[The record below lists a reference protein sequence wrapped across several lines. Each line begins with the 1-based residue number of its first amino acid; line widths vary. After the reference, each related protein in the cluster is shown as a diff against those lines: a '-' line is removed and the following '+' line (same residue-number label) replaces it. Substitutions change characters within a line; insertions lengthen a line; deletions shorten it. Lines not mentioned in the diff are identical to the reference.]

1 MARIGCAGA
10 SRKLACAAIMTVAAM
25 LMSASAASAAGGV
38 GVLTPSLGFGRA
50 VLGAGNTVTKDVE
63 LFNATSATL
72 QLTSMQLTGGIS
84 DFTPSFANGT
94 TCPTPD
100 AGSSAGVAPG
110 TSCQVTVTYSPATL
124 GPVSGQLDMTFCAP
138 DSTSCITTSKVSL
151 AAEGVHAE
159 TLTLNPSPLSFTSTP
174 LGTSSQA
181 QTVTLTNGPEPMLIS
196 ALSFGG
202 LAPHDFAT
210 AHDGCTGTDLAAG
223 ASCTFDVSF
232 TPSAAGARNAT
243 VTVDGATLG
252 NPYPT
257 LTLSGLGSALPA
269 SPIPPTA
276 MSPGT
281 TTTHPTTG
289 GTTHSGGAPR
299 PFDDA
304 ELVTCRAVTTRT
316 GHPSRKVKIQRCT
329 ARRISGSLKFT
340 ANGTPATISRGKV
353 VYGKGW
359 ATSRGTGRWQLLIHR
374 LRPLRPGV
382 YTLTLRTPHGARHAQ
397 LKVT

>member
-1 MARIGCAGA
+1 MARTGCAGA
-10 SRKLACAAIMTVAAM
+10 SKKLACAAIMTVAAM

-38 GVLTPSLGFGRA
+38 EVLTPSLGFGRA
-50 VLGAGNTVTKDVE
+50 VLGAGSTVTKDVE
-63 LFNATSATL
+63 LFNATSSTL
-72 QLTSMQLTGGIS
+72 QLTSMQLTGAIS
-84 DFTPSFANGT
+84 DFIPSFLNGT

-110 TSCQVTVTYSPATL
+110 ASCQVTVTYSPSTL
-124 GPVSGQLDMTFCAP
+124 GPVSGQLDMTFCPP

-151 AAEGVHAE
+151 AAEGVHTE
-159 TLTLNPSPLSFTSTP
+159 TLTLNPSPLNFTSTP
-174 LGTSSQA
+174 LGTSSPA
-181 QTVTLTNGPEPMLIS
+181 ETVTLTNGPAPMLIS
-196 ALSFGG
+196 GLSLGG
-202 LAPHDFAT
+202 AAPHDYAIG
-210 AHDGCTGTDLAAG
+210 HDGCTGADLAPEG
-223 ASCTFDVSF
+223 SCTFDVHF
-232 TPSAAGARNAT
+232 TPTLTGARSAT
-243 VTVDGATLG
+243 VTVSGATLG

-257 LTLSGLGSALPA
+257 LMLSGLGSALPA
-269 SPIPPTA
+269 SATPPAGT
-276 MSPGT
+276 SPGA
-281 TTTHPTTG
+281 TTHPTTG
-289 GTTHSGGAPR
+289 GTTHPGGGATR

-329 ARRISGSLKFT
+329 AKRISGSLTFT
-340 ANGTPATISRGKV
+340 AKATAATISRGKV